1 MSMYLHDKNKRDLT
15 NVSDVLDGLIARI
28 AGTTGGVLLH
38 LKKAWPELAGPSWS
52 GRSDPVRIDGDTLVI
67 EVENGSVASL
77 LRFESP
83 TLLSDLESALGSLPF
98 TKVRLRVRR
107 RQ

>member
-28 AGTTGGVLLH
+28 AGTTGGLLLH
-38 LKKAWPELAGPSWS
+38 LKTAWPELAGPSWS
-52 GRSDPVRIDGDTLVI
+52 GRSQPVRIDTDTLIV

-77 LRFESP
+77 LRFESA
-83 TLLSDLESALGSLPF
+83 TLINDLEATLGALPF
-98 TKVRLRVRR
+98 TKVRLRVGRR
-107 RQ
+107 N